1 MEYILSNHRM
11 IVLNHYLKHF
21 VNYFSEKNERIKMA
35 LKHLGIQR
43 IKSQTV
49 FPYFAVPP
57 LKNLIFLNLS
67 FGRWFPTELRNVFLP
82 PYQKTIPECE
92 FLQTI
97 TGLWLTY
104 LSF

>member
-1 MEYILSNHRM
+1 MEYVLSNHHM

-57 LKNLIFLNLS
+57 SKNIICFWTWFSEDDFQLSWGMSFFPLIKKQFQ
-67 FGRWFPTELRNVFLP
+67 NVNSYKL
-82 PYQKTIPECE
+82 
-92 FLQTI
+92 LQ
-97 TGLWLTY
+97 GCG
-104 LSF
+104 